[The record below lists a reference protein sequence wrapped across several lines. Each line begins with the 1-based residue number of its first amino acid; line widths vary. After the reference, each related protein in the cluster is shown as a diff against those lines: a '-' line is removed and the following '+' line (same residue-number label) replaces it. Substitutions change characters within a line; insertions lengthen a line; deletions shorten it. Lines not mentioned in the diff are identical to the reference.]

1 MTVRMIAFAVS
12 TVRAAVFAAF
22 VRRRSNLALSAAPRA
37 VMGMAGMVVQRLNG
51 GRCQQVTGNR
61 ADDQNPFGATH
72 HANVRLHRRQRW

>member
-1 MTVRMIAFAVS
+1 MAVRMVAFAAG
-12 TVRAAVFAAF
+12 TFRAAVFAAF
-22 VRRRSNLALSAAPRA
+22 VGRGSSLARSAAPRA

-72 HANVRLHRRQRW
+72 HANVRLQPW